1 MDLLKKIDSAY
12 GVPSQIAILNGFDPI
27 DIRYVCDSVKDF
39 QDAVDNYS
47 FEMRYEGLVTFEK
60 TTGKLKLCKGNASSG
75 FTWTEVG
82 AGGASGGSVPNVFTG
97 TITTS
102 DWQADGGDFKATI
115 SKTAHGFELVP
126 ENLVILTTNNGVE
139 LMTKVTVD
147 SSVNVI
153 IKVSTTDGLV
163 PDESVTV
170 KIYGWK

>member
-1 MDLLKKIDSAY
+1 MDLLGKIDNAY

-27 DIRYVCDSVKDF
+27 DVRYVCDSVTDF

-47 FEMRYEGLVTFEK
+47 FEMRYEGLVTYEK

-82 AGGASGGSVPNVFTG
+82 AGGASGGSVPNVYVG
-97 TITTS
+97 SIAPS
-102 DWQADGGDFKATI
+102 NWQADGAEFKATI
-115 SKTAHGFELVP
+115 SKTTHGFELVP
-126 ENLVILTTNNGVE
+126 ENLVTLTTNSGVE
-139 LMTKVTVD
+139 LMVKVTVD

-153 IKVSTTDGLV
+153 VKVSTTDGLA
-163 PDESVTV
+163 PDEAVTV